1 MYEIKAKTTQ
11 RADDELKKARMLEN
25 NLMMAKIIT
34 VILVVIEIGII
45 IWLFILDSRS
55 ITDVVYRVHV
65 RGFS

>member
-45 IWLFILDSRS
+45 IWLFILDSRT
-55 ITDVVYRVHV
+55 ITDAVHRVKV